1 MPDDINLDPCGVMG
15 KIDKPI
21 ANYEDAKLSRDALLT
36 ALHQAG
42 TAAGEIAQRLGKME
56 RQRDAYVR
64 QAGGMQERIDR
75 LRAEQEA
82 ATRHVRTL
90 TASL

>member
-1 MPDDINLDPCGVMG
+1 MPDES
-15 KIDKPI
+15 KADKPLV
-21 ANYEDAKLSRDALLT
+21 NFEDATINRDALLT
-36 ALHQAG
+36 ALHQAA
-42 TAAGEIAQRLGKME
+42 TVAGDVAQRLGKLE